1 MTLTAKAIRLLDAM
15 TGVHIHKGKLRLAL
29 KVPGRKTPIR
39 KSTGLIPTEA
49 NIRYAGNKLS
59 AMKIDVQAGIFC
71 TDEAVFWQKHF
82 PSDARY
88 DVVNRTL
95 NNYFDIHLESRKYDL
110 SYSSL
115 ERVRTTRNFL
125 APHRLLDCDVR
136 DITHREIESIRN
148 VALETRKVSTVQE
161 YFRTLRTVMD
171 EAVRDGYIAIS
182 PFSRVRKLRNVGD
195 EISAAERVDPFSRA
209 ELTRLLAACTHE
221 HHRLMITIAF
231 WTGMRPG
238 EIKALAWE
246 DIDLVAGTISLKY
259 NLNRIG
265 QIKPPKTLAGVRVIE
280 LLPEALNALKRQR
293 EITYMQPALEE
304 RVQLLQNKSKIEI
317 RRRVFLSRENKPYLN
332 PELMSAPKAWE
343 NLLRKAKLA
352 HREPYQLRHSYAST
366 MLMIGAHPAYIAKQM
381 GHKDW
386 GMIRTIYA
394 KWVDNENPNYRD
406 ELINKLAGFDPHM
419 TPSDTGTG

>member
-1 MTLTAKAIRLLDAM
+1 MKLTARASRLLDAM
-15 TGVHIHKGKLRLAL
+15 TGVHVHKGKLRLAL

-39 KSTGLIPTEA
+39 KSIGLAPTEA
-49 NIRYAGNKLS
+49 NVRYAGNKLS
-59 AMKIDVQAGIFC
+59 AMKIDVQAGVFC
-71 TDEAVFWQKHF
+71 SNEVAFWQKHF

-95 NNYFDIHLESRKYDL
+95 SDYFEVYLESRKYDL
-110 SYSSL
+110 AYSSL
-115 ERVRTTRNFL
+115 ERIKTTRNFL
-125 APHRLLDCDVR
+125 EPHRLLEFDVR
-136 DITHREIESIRN
+136 DITHREIELIRN
-148 VALETRKVSTVQE
+148 AALETRKVSTVQE
-161 YFRTLRTVMD
+161 YFRTLRSVID

-182 PFSRVRKLRNVGD
+182 PFTRVRKLRNVGD
-195 EISAAERVDPFSRA
+195 ETSAAERVEPFSRA
-209 ELTRLLAACTHE
+209 ELARLLAACAHE
-221 HHRLMITIAF
+221 HHRLMITVAY

-259 NLNRIG
+259 NLNRAG
-265 QIKPPKTLAGVRVIE
+265 QIKPPKTLSGVRVIE
-280 LLPEALNALKRQR
+280 LLPEALNAIKRQR
-293 EITYMQPALEE
+293 EITYMQPVIEE
-304 RVQLLQNKSKIEI
+304 TIQLLQNKRRVEF

-343 NLLRKAKLA
+343 NILRRAKLA

-386 GMIRTIYA
+386 GMIRTTYA
-394 KWVDNENPNYRD
+394 KWIDNENPNYRD

>member
-1 MTLTAKAIRLLDAM
+1 MKLTAKAIRLLDAM
-15 TGVHIHKGKLRLAL
+15 AGVHIHKGRLRLAL
-29 KVPGRKTPIR
+29 KVPGRSTPIR

-59 AMKIDVQAGIFC
+59 AMKIDVQAGVFS
-71 TDEAVFWQKHF
+71 TDEDAFWQKHF
-82 PSDARY
+82 PSAARH
-88 DVVNRTL
+88 DIIKRTL
-95 NNYFDIHLESRKYDL
+95 NSYFDTYLESRKFDL

-115 ERVRTTRNFL
+115 ERIRTTRNFL
-125 APHRLLDCDVR
+125 VPHRLLDFDVR
-136 DITHREIESIRN
+136 DITHREIEDIRN
-148 VALETRKVSTVQE
+148 RALETRKVSTVQE
-161 YFRTLRTVMD
+161 YFRTLRAVIG
-171 EAVRDGYIAIS
+171 EAVRDGYIELS
-182 PFSRVRKLRNVGD
+182 PFIRVRKLRNIGD
-195 EISAAERVDPFSRA
+195 ETSAAERVEPFSRI
-209 ELTRLLAACTHE
+209 ELVRLLAACPHE
-221 HHRLMITIAF
+221 HHRLMITLAF

-246 DIDLVAGTISLKY
+246 DIDLVTGTISLKY
-259 NLNRIG
+259 NLNRAG

-280 LLPEALNALKRQR
+280 LLPEALSALKRQR

-304 RVQLLQNKSKIEI
+304 RIQLLQNKSKVEL

-343 NLLRKAKLA
+343 NILRRAKLT

-394 KWVDNENPNYRD
+394 KWIDSENPNYRE
-406 ELINKLAGFDPHM
+406 ELVNKLDNSDPYV